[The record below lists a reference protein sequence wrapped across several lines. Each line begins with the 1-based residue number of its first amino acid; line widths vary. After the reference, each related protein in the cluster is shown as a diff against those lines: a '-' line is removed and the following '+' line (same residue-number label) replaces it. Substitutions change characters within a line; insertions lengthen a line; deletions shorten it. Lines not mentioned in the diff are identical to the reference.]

1 MTPSL
6 KNGLA
11 SKPMTQDN
19 PEYYLPGNNEKT
31 LFDETFNLYK
41 PYEDTSVEVPVLK
54 YTAEE
59 SEKFSTVKRELA
71 NYIRQSA
78 VKFMVGSLDVND
90 DKVWN
95 EYVANLEK
103 LQLKSVLDL
112 MNTAYA
118 RQYK

>member
-1 MTPSL
+1 M
-6 KNGLA
+6 
-11 SKPMTQDN
+11 
-19 PEYYLPGNNEKT
+19 
-31 LFDETFNLYK
+31 
-41 PYEDTSVEVPVLK
+41 EVPVLK

-90 DKVWN
+90 DKVWT